1 MANSW
6 KCLTC
11 IKGYRYNGQPTRQLT
26 CPTCGSP
33 LVAQHQSLA
42 PLPSPQ
48 PRAVK
53 SRSSPTR
60 PAPVRRHSTRPT
72 GPEEAIALI
81 TSSSAWVPDPDP
93 APSPVAPDVV
103 LPDAPKS
110 RHSDD
115 DPDKRSSPAR
125 PFPWIWASVGGVA
138 LTVVLFIVFI
148 TNRTGPAPASASS
161 TPRPVAAQIIPAVA
175 MAQAPTITTTAQ
187 PTAVPIPAAATVA
200 ARTINLLKLIDP
212 AQDTSTGVWQ
222 LRTGEFAPEL
232 TSDASQHA
240 RLNIPYQPPEE
251 YDFRV
256 DFTRTAGD
264 NCMTQIFTHQNP
276 CCLVLFGWKGTVS
289 GFQQVNN
296 QSADRNPTGVRG
308 LATANGQRHTSIVKV
323 RKTFIEAWLDGNL
336 VTRYDT
342 DGADVSIKD
351 WKIEAPLGLG
361 TQLSPTMVHTIE
373 ITEITGQGHPL
384 R

>member
-1 MANSW
+1 
-6 KCLTC
+6 
-11 IKGYRYNGQPTRQLT
+11 
-26 CPTCGSP
+26 
-33 LVAQHQSLA
+33 
-42 PLPSPQ
+42 
-48 PRAVK
+48 VK

-60 PAPVRRHSTRPT
+60 PAPVRRHSSRPT

-81 TSSSAWVPDPDP
+81 TSSSAWVPDPEP
-93 APSPVAPDVV
+93 APSPVTPSVV
-103 LPDAPKS
+103 LLEAPKS
-110 RHSDD
+110 RHSSEDA
-115 DPDKRSSPAR
+115 PSRSAMVR
-125 PFPWIWASVGGVA
+125 PFPWLWASVGGVA

-148 TNRTGPAPASASS
+148 TNRTGPSPASASS
-161 TPRPVAAQIIPAVA
+161 TPRPAAAPSAQIIPAVA
-175 MAQAPTITTTAQ
+175 VAPT
-187 PTAVPIPAAATVA
+187 PTIAASQIPAASRTV
-200 ARTINLLKLIDP
+200 NLLKLIDP
-212 AQDTSTGVWQ
+212 AQDTSTGIWQ

-240 RLNIPYQPPEE
+240 RLNIPFQPPVE

-289 GFQQVNN
+289 GFQQINN
-296 QSADRNPTGVRG
+296 QSADRNATGVRG
-308 LATANGQRHTSIVKV
+308 LATASGQRHTSIVKV

-336 VTRYDT
+336 LTRYDT
-342 DGADVSIKD
+342 DGADLTIKD

-361 TQLSPTMVHTIE
+361 TQLSPTTFHTIE
-373 ITEITGQGHPL
+373 LTEITGQGRAL